1 VTEQLL
7 PVAILAG
14 GLATRLFPVT
24 RSMPKALVDVGG
36 QPFIVQ
42 QLKLLSDNGVT
53 RVVVCVGY
61 LGEMIQEAL
70 GGCETQLGLK
80 VEFSFDG
87 LQLLGTAGALRQA
100 AHLLGDAF
108 FVLYGD
114 SYLPCNYRR
123 VQRGFFASGK
133 QALMT
138 VYRNDGRWDTS
149 NVEFSE
155 GRIRAY
161 DKAAP
166 VSTMRHI
173 DYGLGVLSAGALSTV
188 PMAQVFDLARLY
200 QLLLEQGEL
209 AGYEVR
215 ERFYEIGSPDGL
227 AEMRTLVTG
236 QPDGQ
241 RQLA

>member
-1 VTEQLL
+1 MTEALL

-14 GLATRLFPVT
+14 GLATRLLPVT
-24 RSMPKALVDVGG
+24 RSIPKALVDIGG
-36 QPFIVQ
+36 APFIVQ
-42 QLKLLSDNGVT
+42 QLRLLRENGVT
-53 RVVVCVGY
+53 RVVVCAGH

-70 GGCETQLGLK
+70 GACESQLGLRL
-80 VEFSFDG
+80 EFSFDG
-87 LQLLGTAGALRQA
+87 PQLLGTAGALRQA
-100 AHLLGDAF
+100 APLLGDAF

-114 SYLPCNYRR
+114 SYLPCNYRA

-138 VYRNDGRWDTS
+138 VYGNDGRWDTS

-173 DYGLGVLSAGALSTV
+173 DYGLGVLSVGALNTV
-188 PMAQVFDLARLY
+188 PRAQVFDLARLY

-209 AGYEVR
+209 AGYEVQ

-227 AEMRTLVTG
+227 AEMRTLVARPANRQG
-236 QPDGQ
+236 
-241 RQLA
+241 QLA